1 MNSIRLTVCISLC
14 AFALVFQTQPCQAE
28 PEHPFSLSVLLGMGY
43 NTISSDNDLH
53 YFFAPTSEVRPNIGY
68 NWALETDFK
77 LSSFFSLVT
86 GLDYEAKK
94 GQYTSETQVQ
104 FSGDPAVHDFKSN
117 IDLYYL
123 SIPINF
129 KIGYTFRNQWA
140 NIRLGPVISVLM
152 EQENAWYIDNQNA
165 EATGYYYSSDGSTQA
180 VPGVA
185 ISGSDL
191 SFLAGAEYGYRLGIN
206 GFFVACNYEYGLRNI
221 VTAGPSGQAYNRSI
235 VLFLGYRRFF

>member
-1 MNSIRLTVCISLC
+1 V
-14 AFALVFQTQPCQAE
+14 E

-43 NTISSDNDLH
+43 NTISSNNDVN
-53 YFFAPTSEVRPNIGY
+53 YFFAPTSKVEPNIGY

-104 FSGDPAVHDFKSN
+104 FAGDPAVHDFKSN
-117 IDLYYL
+117 TDLYYL

-129 KIGYTFRNQWA
+129 KIGYSFGNQWA
-140 NIRLGPVISVLM
+140 NIRLGPIISLLM

-165 EATGYYYSSDGSTQA
+165 EAVGYYYLSDGSTQS
-180 VPGVA
+180 VPQVE
-185 ISGSDL
+185 INGSDL
-191 SFLAGAEYGYRLGIN
+191 SFLFGGEYGYRFGIN
-206 GFFVACNYEYGLRNI
+206 GFFAACNYEYGLRNL
-221 VTAGPSGQAYNRSI
+221 VESGPSGEAFNRSI
-235 VLFLGYRRFF
+235 VLFIGYRRFF